1 MWQSYPP
8 RHATLL
14 LSLSLISSLLLS
26 LSRPRSITA
35 SGCNNY
41 KIFNRIIKAAGT
53 RAKGQSR
60 RRYLPTYLAP
70 GNGPCDNVN
79 QRQTQTTTATTRE
92 WDREGERGRATVRA
106 AYRANFSRTPSKQFA
121 TGYPNG
127 GPLFAWFRIPCRQ
140 RVKGSA
146 RGGAVECCWVC
157 PCAIKNLFLPYLT
170 QFNRVFYV
178 AQSHKLIMIVSWK
191 WNSHVS
197 LAYFKLSGSSF

>member
-1 MWQSYPP
+1 MWQSYPVP
-8 RHATLL
+8 HATLL

-92 WDREGERGRATVRA
+92 WDRERERGGKREGERRSER
-106 AYRANFSRTPSKQFA
+106 RIERTFQ
-121 TGYPNG
+121 
-127 GPLFAWFRIPCRQ
+127 GPLANNLLLATQMVALCLLDFVYPVGKGKRVQLEAGRWSVAGFALVLLKI
-140 RVKGSA
+140 
-146 RGGAVECCWVC
+146 
-157 PCAIKNLFLPYLT
+157 Y
-170 QFNRVFYV
+170 FY
-178 AQSHKLIMIVSWK
+178 HI
-191 WNSHVS
+191 
-197 LAYFKLSGSSF
+197 

>member
-92 WDREGERGRATVRA
+92 WDRERGGERRSER
-106 AYRANFSRTPSKQFA
+106 RIERTFQ
-121 TGYPNG
+121 
-127 GPLFAWFRIPCRQ
+127 GPLANNLLLATQMVALCLLDFVYPVGKGKRVQLEAGRWSVAGFALVLLKI
-140 RVKGSA
+140 
-146 RGGAVECCWVC
+146 
-157 PCAIKNLFLPYLT
+157 Y
-170 QFNRVFYV
+170 FY
-178 AQSHKLIMIVSWK
+178 HI
-191 WNSHVS
+191 
-197 LAYFKLSGSSF
+197 